1 MTRVLNH
8 FLIMKEVQ
16 AEINTLSVIHEL
28 VTGHMGWHAVN
39 NYLLLKYGIP
49 P

>member
-8 FLIMKEVQ
+8 FLVMKEVQ

-28 VTGHMGWHAVN
+28 VTGHRVGRVGM
-39 NYLLLKYGIP
+39 L
-49 P
+49 

>member
-8 FLIMKEVQ
+8 FLVIKEVH

-28 VTGHMGWHAVN
+28 VTGHRVGM
-39 NYLLLKYGIP
+39 L
-49 P
+49 